1 VSATPI
7 LKPTNTRASEKLRG
21 IVERNEKSLVLIGA
35 EGMNLKRKVVII
47 TGGSSGIGYGTA
59 KVFTREG
66 AKVVIAAR
74 NAQRGEQAASEIRRS
89 GGEISFVATDV
100 SKSNEIEALVRATV
114 ERYGRL
120 DCAVNNAAAYSG
132 AFAFTAD
139 FSEEEF
145 DQTMAVDLKG
155 VWLGMKFQ
163 IKQMLAQ
170 DPPGGAIV
178 NTSSVNGLGGSPMG
192 SLYSAA
198 KAGILGLTKSAAYEY
213 GGKGI
218 RVNAL
223 VAGAFDTPMLNNAI
237 DKSTGGDPEARE
249 KAVASFKA
257 MVAAGRIGNPLEAG
271 EVIGWLCSDAAS
283 YVTGHSMIA
292 DGGLSAR
299 FR

>member
-1 VSATPI
+1 
-7 LKPTNTRASEKLRG
+7 
-21 IVERNEKSLVLIGA
+21 
-35 EGMNLKRKVVII
+35 MNLKGKVVII
-47 TGGSSGIGYGTA
+47 TGGSSGIGRGA
-59 KVFTREG
+59 AQVFAREG
-66 AKVVIAAR
+66 ARVVIAAR
-74 NAQRGEQAASEIRRS
+74 NAERGERAAEEIGKA
-89 GGEISFVATDV
+89 GGETMFVATDV
-100 SKSNEIEALVRATV
+100 SKSAEVEKLVGKTV
-114 ERYGRL
+114 QRYGRL
-120 DCAVNNAAAYSG
+120 DCAVNNAAAYTG
-132 AFAFTAD
+132 AFSLTAD
-139 FSEEEF
+139 FTEEEF
-145 DQTMAVDLKG
+145 DHTMAVDLKG

-163 IKQMLAQ
+163 IRQMLAQ
-170 DPPGGAIV
+170 ERPGGAIV
-178 NTSSVNGLGGSPMG
+178 NTSSVNGLGGTPMG

-237 DKSTGGDPEARE
+237 DKSTGGNAEARE

-257 MVAAGRIGNPLEAG
+257 MIAAGRIGNPLEAG
-271 EVIGWLCSDAAS
+271 EVIAWLCSDAAS

>member
-1 VSATPI
+1 
-7 LKPTNTRASEKLRG
+7 
-21 IVERNEKSLVLIGA
+21 
-35 EGMNLKRKVVII
+35 MNLNGKVVIV
-47 TGGSSGIGYGTA
+47 TGGSSGIGRGA
-59 KVFTREG
+59 AQVFAREG

-74 NAQRGEQAASEIRRS
+74 NAQRGEQAAKEIRES
-89 GGEISFVATDV
+89 GADILFVPTDV
-100 SKSNEIEALVRATV
+100 SKSKDVENLVRTAV

-132 AFAFTAD
+132 AFSLTAD

-145 DQTMAVDLKG
+145 DRTMAVDLKG

-170 DPPGGAIV
+170 NPPGGAIV
-178 NTSSVNGLGGSPMG
+178 NTSSVNGLGGTPMG

-213 GGKGI
+213 GTKGI
-218 RVNAL
+218 RINAL

-237 DKSTGGDPEARE
+237 DKSTGGNPEAR
-249 KAVASFKA
+249 KMAVANFNS
-257 MVAAGRIGNPLEAG
+257 MIAAGRIGNPLEAG
-271 EVIGWLCSDAAS
+271 EVIAWLCSDAAS